1 MKLSRFL
8 NLPKPVYALTLLS
21 LPAFVLAPFL
31 VGASAKWM
39 LPNLPTSNPFAPPAI
54 ASKLKVAWKPICS
67 QGNSFGMEASTT
79 AEPGSHSIQFA
90 GLEKIEPLWKAKLA
104 EAPFPQIHGR
114 ARLARVPVM
123 MYHDILPEKKVSF
136 DVTPAE
142 LEAHFQA
149 IQKNGMTPIRLD
161 QLVEH
166 LKTGI
171 PLPEKP
177 IVLTFDDGYQGH
189 YQFVYAL
196 LKKYGFPAAFAIY
209 PSKVGTNKGRS
220 SLTWEQLQEMAKDP
234 LVTIAS
240 HSLTHPSD
248 MRKLSDQQLQQEVIE
263 SKQILESKL
272 GISIPYFIYPEG
284 KNDDR
289 VQQAVTKAGYQAA
302 WTMTDEENRFAEES
316 DNLLNIQRIGQSNLD
331 KVMDKAN
338 GGPPVKFLGDALNFH
353 SPVQLNRTT
362 VNKVPLILASGG
374 KPTTIHAKTR
384 YQVSEIVAKTQA
396 VAAVDGAFFSLERLD
411 SNKMIGPAL
420 SREAGTFAPGNPGEN
435 PLLNGRP
442 LVLISDKTI
451 RFIPFDAKRHNTKEG
466 MEAELPGVTDGFV
479 GAAWLVKDG
488 KPQDVKSFGKLY
500 GSQDERDRAFW
511 GIDWADRPVVGVSAD
526 YVSSVKL
533 GEALSQAG
541 LRDVVML
548 DSGASASLV
557 YNKESMMGYVPRPV
571 PHVVA
576 LFPPEPVDT
585 TCQANGKI

>member
-8 NLPKPVYALTLLS
+8 NLPKPVYALALLS
-21 LPAFVLAPFL
+21 LPAVAIAPL
-31 VGASAKWM
+31 LIGRE
-39 LPNLPTSNPFAPPAI
+39 LPSLPTSNPFEPP
-54 ASKLKVAWKPICS
+54 SVPSNFKVAWKPVCS
-67 QGNSFGMEASTT
+67 QGNAFGMQASTS
-79 AEPGSHSIQFA
+79 AEPGPHSVRFA
-90 GLEKIEPLWKAKLA
+90 GIEKIEPLWKAKLS

-114 ARLARVPVM
+114 AKLAKVPVM
-123 MYHDILPEKKVSF
+123 MYHDILPEKKVFF

-149 IQKNGMTPIRLD
+149 IQANGLTPINLD

-189 YQFVYAL
+189 YQFVYPL
-196 LKKYGFPAAFAIY
+196 LKKYKFPAAFGIY
-209 PSKVGTNKGRS
+209 PDKVGTKKGRS

-240 HSLTHPSD
+240 HSVTHPAD
-248 MRKLSDQQLQQEVIE
+248 LRKLTDEQLQREVVE
-263 SKQILESKL
+263 SKQVLEAKL
-272 GISIPYFIYPEG
+272 GMSIPYFVYPEG

-289 VQQAVTKAGYQAA
+289 VQQAVKQAGYRAA
-302 WTMTDEENRFAEES
+302 WTMTDEENRFADES

-331 KVMDKAN
+331 KVMNQAN
-338 GGPPVKFLGDALNFH
+338 GGPPLKFLGDALNFY
-353 SPVQLNRTT
+353 SPVELNRKT

-374 KPTTIHAKTR
+374 KPTTIHANSR
-384 YQVSEIVAKTQA
+384 YQVSEIVAKTPA
-396 VAAVDGAFFSLERLD
+396 IAAVDGAFFSLESLS

-420 SREAGTFAPGNPGEN
+420 SRESGTFAPGNPGEN

-442 LVLISDKTI
+442 LVLINDKTI
-451 RFIPFDAKRHNTKEG
+451 KFIPFDAKRHNTKAG

-479 GAAWLVKDG
+479 GAAWLVRDG
-488 KPQDVKSFGKLY
+488 KPQDAQSFGKLY
-500 GSQDERDRAFW
+500 GSQDARDRAFW

-526 YVSSVKL
+526 YVTSVQL

-557 YNKESMMGYVPRPV
+557 YNKESMMTYTPRPV

-576 LFPPEPVDT
+576 LYPPAPVDT
-585 TCQANGKI
+585 TCPVAAQK